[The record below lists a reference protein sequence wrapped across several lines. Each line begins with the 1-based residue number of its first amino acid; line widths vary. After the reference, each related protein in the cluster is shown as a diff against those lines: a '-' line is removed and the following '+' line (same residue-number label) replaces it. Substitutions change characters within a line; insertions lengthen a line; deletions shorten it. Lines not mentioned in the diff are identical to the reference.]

1 MVLRF
6 ATGLVGLPIVFAAIW
21 FGGVWL
27 VILVLLAASVAIGEF
42 YRLLPSGAGPLS
54 SILGVMWTASL
65 VLGAQAASGTG
76 DFLIVS
82 AGIWVSGA
90 FLALLW
96 YVAFYNGR
104 RHAVAMAYLFLG
116 PIYVGFLLGHGLA
129 LRDLGPFDEV
139 GRNWLLLAVLVTF
152 ASDTGAY
159 LVGRA
164 VGRHAMAPNISPA
177 KTWEGSA
184 GGFAG
189 AMMAAL
195 ALGLLLDLGVALWQ
209 VIVTGAAA
217 GVLAQCGDLL
227 ESKLKRLSE
236 TKDAG
241 SIILG
246 HGGVLDR
253 VDSIVISIPAVY
265 YLAAVVF

>member
-27 VILVLLAASVAIGEF
+27 VVLVLLAASVAIGEF

-116 PIYVGFLLGHGLA
+116 PIYVGFPAGPRAGA
-129 LRDLGPFDEV
+129 EGPGPFRR
-139 GRNWLLLAVLVTF
+139 GWGAIGCCWPCWL
-152 ASDTGAY
+152 
-159 LVGRA
+159 
-164 VGRHAMAPNISPA
+164 HSPA
-177 KTWEGSA
+177 IRGHTW
-184 GGFAG
+184 
-189 AMMAAL
+189 
-195 ALGLLLDLGVALWQ
+195 
-209 VIVTGAAA
+209 
-217 GVLAQCGDLL
+217 
-227 ESKLKRLSE
+227 
-236 TKDAG
+236 
-241 SIILG
+241 
-246 HGGVLDR
+246 
-253 VDSIVISIPAVY
+253 
-265 YLAAVVF
+265 